1 MISHEHKC
9 IFIHIPKCAGTSIE
23 KHLGFVGKGNYDAHK
38 QLQQYNSENNYES
51 YFKFSFVR
59 NPWDKLVSEYFWFTN
74 STYKYPRPGIKLF
87 YRKHAPTF
95 KHFVPLFLN
104 GNLGQKQHRM
114 HYFYFLHPINELDF
128 IGKFENL
135 QEDFTQI
142 CDKLEIKDSTLPHK
156 FKTDHK
162 PYWEYYDDETR
173 EMVEKHYEVDINYFN
188 YKFGE

>member
-1 MISHEHKC
+1 
-9 IFIHIPKCAGTSIE
+9 
-23 KHLGFVGKGNYDAHK
+23 
-38 QLQQYNSENNYES
+38 
-51 YFKFSFVR
+51 
-59 NPWDKLVSEYFWFTN
+59 
-74 STYKYPRPGIKLF
+74 
-87 YRKHAPTF
+87 
-95 KHFVPLFLN
+95 
-104 GNLGQKQHRM
+104 M

-142 CDKLEIKDSTLPHK
+142 CDKLEIKDSMLPHK

-188 YKFGE
+188 YKFGEN